1 MVNFLNIDN
10 ELLRYIGIIALAIF
24 LLFVISKILAL
35 NDRLLQGLTGTGNI
49 EGFTDKGLDRSK
61 VDHDKQILDLK
72 ETHKKYLR
80 RLRLPEDRVKIV
92 DELDEYLDNVKL
104 EEVLLLNWMMIEQKK
119 TDDEK
124 NQKWL
129 IEAANQL
136 NSYKY
141 IREAIDRIEL

>member
-1 MVNFLNIDN
+1 MVNFLNIDS
-10 ELLRYIGIIALAIF
+10 ELLRYIGIVALAFF
-24 LLFVISKILAL
+24 LLFVISKVLAL
-35 NDRLLQGLTGTGNI
+35 NDKLLTGLVGNK

-61 VDHDKQILDLK
+61 VDHDKQMADLK

-80 RLRLPEDRVKIV
+80 RLRIPEDKTKIM

-119 TDDEK
+119 TDDDK

-136 NSYKY
+136 NSYKH
-141 IREAIDRIEL
+141 IREAIERVEL

>member
-35 NDRLLQGLTGTGNI
+35 NDRLLQGLMGNK

-61 VDHDKQILDLK
+61 VDHDKQMLDLK

-80 RLRLPEDRVKIV
+80 RLRLPEDRAKIM

-141 IREAIDRIEL
+141 IREAVNRVEL